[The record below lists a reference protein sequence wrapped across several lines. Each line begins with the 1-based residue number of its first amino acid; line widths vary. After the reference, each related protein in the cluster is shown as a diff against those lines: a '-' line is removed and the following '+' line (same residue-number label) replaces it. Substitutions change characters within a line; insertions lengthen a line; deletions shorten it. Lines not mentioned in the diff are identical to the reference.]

1 MRGGLMQLVAY
12 GAQDIYLTGNTSNTS
27 NTVIQQTA
35 TEEPQTIPEEPEEP
49 ESSEAPLTVPLS
61 FWFNQNSNSAIPLVA
76 LPLVALPFAQQNID
90 LGIADYESLDYETPH
105 YETPHYNNNN
115 DYDNYYDHDYDN
127 ILYLTEEIIEIDR
140 YEECIISLE
149 QIQNNENI
157 AKCSQCRKIAKYT
170 IMQQWFN
177 ENASCPHC
185 RGEYPEVNFLC
196 GKGNFVK
203 RSHSTNNFQ
212 EEEQDLDNQPNKK
225 VKL

>member
-12 GAQDIYLTGNTSNTS
+12 GAQDIYLTRNTSI
-27 NTVIQQTA
+27 TVIQQTA
-35 TEEPQTIPEEPEEP
+35 TEEPQTIPEEPE
-49 ESSEAPLTVPLS
+49 SSEAPLTFPLS
-61 FWFNQNSNSAIPLVA
+61 FWFNQNSNPAIPLAA
-76 LPLVALPFAQQNID
+76 LPLAAQNID
-90 LGIADYESLDYETPH
+90 LGIADYESLDYETPQ
-105 YETPHYNNNN
+105 TQHYNNNN
-115 DYDNYYDHDYDN
+115 DYDNDYDN

-196 GKGNFVK
+196 GKGNFLK
-203 RSHSTNNFQ
+203 RSHSANNFQ
-212 EEEQDLDNQPNKK
+212 EEEQDNESPCNKK
-225 VKL
+225 AKLG

>member
-1 MRGGLMQLVAY
+1 MIGSLMQLVAY
-12 GAQDIYLTGNTSNTS
+12 GAQDIYLTGNT
-27 NTVIQQTA
+27 VIQQTA
-35 TEEPQTIPEEPEEP
+35 TPEPPP
-49 ESSEAPLTVPLS
+49 SSSNIPLS
-61 FWFNQNSNSAIPLVA
+61 FWFNQNSNLAIPLVSIPYA
-76 LPLVALPFAQQNID
+76 SQNININSPD
-90 LGIADYESLDYETPH
+90 NESLYE
-105 YETPHYNNNN
+105 
-115 DYDNYYDHDYDN
+115 HDYDN
-127 ILYLTEEIIEIDR
+127 ILYLTEELIEIDR

-196 GKGNFVK
+196 GKGNFLK
-203 RSHSTNNFQ
+203 RSKSANNFQ

>member
-1 MRGGLMQLVAY
+1 MSGGLMQLVAY
-12 GAQDIYLTGNTSNTS
+12 GAQDIYLTRNTS

-35 TEEPQTIPEEPEEP
+35 TEEPQTIPEEPE
-49 ESSEAPLTVPLS
+49 SSEGPLAIPLA
-61 FWFNQNSNSAIPLVA
+61 FWFNQNSNPAIPLAA
-76 LPLVALPFAQQNID
+76 LPLAAQNVD

-105 YETPHYNNNN
+105 YETTY
-115 DYDNYYDHDYDN
+115 YDNDYDN

-149 QIQNNENI
+149 QIHNNENI

-177 ENASCPHC
+177 ENESCPHC

-196 GKGNFVK
+196 GKGNFLK
-203 RSHSTNNFQ
+203 RSHSANNFQ
-212 EEEQDLDNQPNKK
+212 EEEQDNESPCNKK
-225 VKL
+225 AKL